1 MRTPKEIVDQALAAG
16 FSQSFLQ
23 QETGI
28 SQPTISRI
36 KSGAHADPKSSTFA
50 KLEVFARKFLK
61 PAN

>member
-36 KSGAHADPKSSTFA
+36 KSGDHADPKSSTLT
-50 KLEVFARKFLK
+50 KLETFARKYLQ
-61 PAN
+61 PAR